1 MITLKD
7 WAEIRHLHAAEGMS
21 IRAIAAR
28 LGFSRDTVAR
38 AVAAPESPKY
48 VRHEVAS
55 SFDDVEGEVRGL
67 LREFPMMAATV
78 LAERV
83 DWQGSPSW
91 FRKKVAAL
99 RPEYGPRD
107 PADRIM
113 YSAGDQAQCDLWFP
127 ETKILVEGR
136 LVVLPV
142 LVIVA
147 SFSRF
152 ITAMMLPTRTTGDLL
167 AGMWSLLSGQL
178 GAVPKRLIWDNESGI
193 GRRNRF
199 AEGVTGFCG
208 TLATRI
214 HQLKA
219 RDPESKGIVER
230 ANGYFETSFLPGR
243 VFASPG
249 DFNAQMS
256 AWLPRAND
264 RKVRVLNAR
273 PLDLIDVDRAAM
285 LRLPPLAP
293 RIGFHDRVRLPRDY
307 YVRVFSNDY
316 SVDPVAI
323 GRMVAV
329 SADLDRVRVTF
340 EGRLVADHVRSWGH
354 ARTITDPVHVQTAGR
369 LREAFQH
376 PSSRLG
382 DEEGLVRDL
391 ADYDAA
397 FGVHIDG
404 QVA

>member
-1 MITLKD
+1 
-7 WAEIRHLHAAEGMS
+7 MS
-21 IRAIAAR
+21 IRAIAGR
-28 LGFSRDTVAR
+28 LGLSRDTVAR
-38 AVAAPESPKY
+38 AIAAPESPRY
-48 VRHEVAS
+48 VRHRVAS
-55 SFDDVEGEVRGL
+55 AFDDVEGEVRGL
-67 LREFPMMAATV
+67 LKEFPMMAATV

-91 FRKKVAAL
+91 FRKKIAEL
-99 RPEYGPRD
+99 RPEFGPTD

-127 ETKILVEGR
+127 ETTIPVEGP
-136 LVVLPV
+136 LLMMPV

-147 SFSRF
+147 SFSKF
-152 ITAMMLPTRTTGDLL
+152 ITARMLPTRTTGDLL

-178 GAVPKRLIWDNESGI
+178 GAIPKRLIWDNESGI

-208 TLATRI
+208 TLATKI

-243 VFASPG
+243 VFVSPD

-256 AWLPRAND
+256 AWLPRANN
-264 RKVRVLNAR
+264 RKVRALNAR
-273 PLDLIDVDRAAM
+273 PVDLIDVDRAAM
-285 LRLPPLAP
+285 LILPPVAP

-323 GRMVAV
+323 GRMVEV
-329 SADLDRVRVTF
+329 SADLERVRVTLD
-340 EGRLVADHVRSWGH
+340 GRQVADHVRSWGN
-354 ARTITDPVHVQTAGR
+354 ALTITDPAHVQTAGR

-376 PSSRLG
+376 PISHLG
-382 DEEGLVRDL
+382 DDLGLVRDL

-397 FGVHIDG
+397 FGVHLAG
-404 QVA
+404 QVTR